1 MAEKKV
7 LSLPVLLP
15 PAYEECD
22 RCVGRLR
29 DSLLQIE
36 GILSVEV
43 DRENSTLTLAYDP
56 HLARMED
63 VERRAK
69 HIGVEIGER
78 FEHLTLTLVGLDCPD
93 CAIKLEKNIGRMN
106 GVLWA
111 STNFAASKL
120 SVEYEPRIVNASDVA
135 KKIRQLGYDVRE
147 AEAELAG
154 QPQREQREII
164 APEQVI
170 FTKHVAITFIAGLL
184 LVVAIA
190 LSTANQL
197 ILARILYA
205 ASVVVGG
212 YYAARGAFYS
222 LRSFV
227 LDMNFLMTLAAI
239 GAIVIGEWFD
249 AAMVMFLFSL
259 GNTLEARTI
268 ERARDSIRS
277 LINLFPTKAT
287 VKRNG
292 GEEQVDISLV
302 KAGDVLII
310 RPGERI
316 PTDCEVI
323 SGRSTVDQSP
333 ITGESTPVE
342 KTIGDLVFAGTI
354 NQRGSLEARAVAT
367 AEDNT
372 LARILH
378 LVEEAQ
384 AEKAPTQRF
393 AELFGRYYTPVVVGL
408 AVVIALVPPLLYN
421 AMFRDWLYRALTL
434 LVVACP
440 CALVISTPV
449 AIVSAIGNAAK
460 KGILIKGGTHLETAG
475 GIRVVAFDKTGTLTT
490 GEAKVTDIIP
500 AGNFTREQVLSLAA
514 GVESRSEH
522 PLAQAILHEA
532 RKENIKPHEVT
543 DFEALTGMGAA
554 AKLNGDVCIVGNTRL
569 MDQFGIEYTEYT
581 DKVRTFQ
588 QDGKTVVM
596 IAYNRTLAGIIA
608 LSDTVRESARRAFE
622 DLRSAGVERILM
634 ITGDNE
640 ATARAVAR
648 DLGVDEYYAELLP
661 QDKVDIVRLLV
672 ERFHKVAVVGDGVND
687 APAMAVA
694 SLGVAMGAAG
704 SPIALETADIALMSD
719 DLSRLPFA
727 MRLSRRTLATI
738 KENIAFSL
746 LIIVVLVCTALLG
759 WLKLSL
765 GVFGHEGSA
774 LLVIANGMRLL
785 RFR

>member
-1 MAEKKV
+1 M
-7 LSLPVLLP
+7 PVLLP
-15 PAYEECD
+15 PGYEECD

-43 DRENSTLTLAYDP
+43 DRETSTLKLVYDP

-93 CAIKLEKNIGRMN
+93 CAIKLEKNIGRIK
-106 GVLWA
+106 GVFWA

-120 SVEYEPRIVNASDVA
+120 SAEFEPQLVNASAIISKV
-135 KKIRQLGYDVRE
+135 RQLGYDVRE

-154 QPQREQREII
+154 QPQRERHEII
-164 APEQVI
+164 APERII
-170 FTKHVAITFIAGLL
+170 FTKHVAITSIAGLF
-184 LVVAIA
+184 LVIAIV
-190 LSTANQL
+190 LSATNQL
-197 ILARILYA
+197 IPARVLYTVSA
-205 ASVVVGG
+205 IVGG
-212 YYAARGAFYS
+212 YYAAKGAFYS

-227 LDMNFLMTLAAI
+227 LDMNFLMTIAAI
-239 GAIVIGEWFD
+239 GALAIGEWFD

-259 GNTLEARTI
+259 GNTLEARTV
-268 ERARDSIRS
+268 ERARESIRS
-277 LINLFPTKAT
+277 LIDLFPTKAT

-292 GEEQVDISLV
+292 VEEQVDINLV
-302 KAGDVLII
+302 RVGDILII
-310 RPGERI
+310 RPGEKI

-323 SGRSTVDQSP
+323 AGSSTVDQSP

-342 KTIGDLVFAGTI
+342 KTVGDLVFAGTI

-384 AEKAPTQRF
+384 AEKAPSQRF
-393 AELFGRYYTPVVVGL
+393 AESFGRYYTPVVVGL
-408 AVVIALVPPLLYN
+408 AVIIAVAPPLLYGGE
-421 AMFRDWLYRALTL
+421 FRNWLYRALTL
-434 LVVACP
+434 LVVSCP

-449 AIVSAIGNAAK
+449 AIVSAVGNAAR
-460 KGILIKGGTHLETAG
+460 KGVLIKGGSHLEVAG

-490 GEAKVTDIIP
+490 GEASVTEIIP
-500 AGNFTREQVLSLAA
+500 ANNMKKDQLLSLAA
-514 GVESRSEH
+514 GVEARSEH

-532 RKENIKPHEVT
+532 RKKNVQPQTVT

-554 AKLNGDVCIVGNTRL
+554 KLNGDVCIIGNTRL
-569 MDQFGIEYTEYT
+569 MDQFGIEYSEYA
-581 DKVRTFQ
+581 DKIKTLQ
-588 QDGKTVVM
+588 QEGKTVVM
-596 IAYNRTLAGIIA
+596 VAYNHTLAGIIA
-608 LSDTVRESARRAFE
+608 LSDTVRESAKQAFE
-622 DLRSAGVERILM
+622 GLRKAGVERIVM

-640 ATARAVAR
+640 PTARAVAR
-648 DLGVDEYYAELLP
+648 DLGVEEYYAELLP
-661 QDKVDIVRLLV
+661 QDKVDIVRLLI

-687 APAMAVA
+687 APALAAA
-694 SLGVAMGAAG
+694 SLGIAMGAAG

-719 DLSRLPFA
+719 DLSRLPFM
-727 MRLSRRTLATI
+727 MRLSKRAIITI
-738 KENIAFSL
+738 KQNIAFSL
-746 LIIVVLVCTALLG
+746 LVIAVLVCTALAG
-759 WLKLSL
+759 WLKLSF